1 MCMVVCACIRFLVH
15 FREPRLPSS
24 VADCQTGQER
34 EETWLSGTTP
44 GEMPGSWELGKRV
57 SWQQTKH
64 ISIKNFIGID
74 IFMQR
79 VRFWW
84 TGISWEK
91 NVPLETIQLVI
102 VLRSWHLDLL
112 FFYSIEKNMY
122 FYFPVSSIEIQYS
135 LSCYWLS
142 TIICLNIVKEAFFFF
157 RSAIADLLYH
167 PCMLFRSPPNTARY
181 WSRFLNLGKARQAMQ
196 CFAPG

>member
-15 FREPRLPSS
+15 FREPRLLSF

-34 EETWLSGTTP
+34 EETWLSGTIP
-44 GEMPGSWELGKRV
+44 GGMPGSWELGKRV

-91 NVPLETIQLVI
+91 NVPLETIQLVT

-112 FFYSIEKNMY
+112 FFYSVEKNMY
-122 FYFPVSSIEIQYS
+122 FYFPVTSIEIECS
-135 LSCYWLS
+135 LLGYWLS
-142 TIICLNIVKEAFFFF
+142 TIICPDIVKEAIFLDQQVLI
-157 RSAIADLLYH
+157 SHH
-167 PCMLFRSPPNTARY
+167 PCMPLCSPLNTARY
-181 WSRFLNLGKARQAMQ
+181 WSRFFNWGKARQAMQ
-196 CFAPG
+196 CFTPG

>member
-1 MCMVVCACIRFLVH
+1 MDLNDLWEYVYGCMCMYKVSCPLSGAQTPILCG
-15 FREPRLPSS
+15 RLP
-24 VADCQTGQER
+24 TGQER

-44 GEMPGSWELGKRV
+44 GEMPGSRELGKRV

-91 NVPLETIQLVI
+91 NVPLETIQLVT

-112 FFYSIEKNMY
+112 FFYSVEKNMY
-122 FYFPVSSIEIQYS
+122 FYFPVTSIEIEYS
-135 LSCYWLS
+135 LLCYWLS
-142 TIICLNIVKEAFFFF
+142 AIACPYIVKAICL
-157 RSAIADLLYH
+157 DQQ
-167 PCMLFRSPPNTARY
+167 MLISHTIPV
-181 WSRFLNLGKARQAMQ
+181 
-196 CFAPG
+196 CFYAVP